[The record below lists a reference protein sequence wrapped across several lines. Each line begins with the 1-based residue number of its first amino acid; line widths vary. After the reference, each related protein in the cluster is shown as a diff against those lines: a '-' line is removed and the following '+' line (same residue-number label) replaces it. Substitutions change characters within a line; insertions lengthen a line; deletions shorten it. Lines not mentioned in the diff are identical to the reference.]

1 MSNLTRAEANNNHAV
16 SSACWLTGSGRNARM
31 ARTFRSATSL
41 DQVVARQIG
50 QDTTFPSLEVAT
62 EDFSG
67 LQGACD
73 PGYSCAYMNTL
84 SWRSPTSPLPME
96 INPRVVFERLFGG
109 GATAEERLARMST
122 DRSILDFV
130 AGDLKDLSSRTWRT
144 RPRALSEYLDHVREI
159 ERRIQRAEAQA
170 QTRPDVPPEPVGVPE
185 SYDEHVAL
193 MFDLLALAY
202 QADLTRVFTFM
213 MAREVSQRTYPAL
226 GVGEPHHAVS
236 HHGNRAESIVKHTKV
251 NLYHMGLFA
260 KFIERLRSTPDGDG
274 SLLDHSL
281 IVYGSGMSDGNGHT
295 GGPLPLAIV
304 GGGSGRV
311 RGNRHIRTAQE
322 HTDGQRAVEPVAEVR
337 SGPGHVWRQHRNGGT
352 VTTRIRAGVVI
363 GLLALTTWTA
373 AQSNARLAEVVRAGD
388 ATKAMELLKQG
399 TSGHAE
405 EADGTTALHWAARL
419 DDVETGACSAG
430 FGCAG
435 ARCES
440 LWRYSFGAGRDQRQ
454 RADGGITAERGRRSE
469 RCFR

>member
-1 MSNLTRAEANNNHAV
+1 MNLPRFVTKRALPRRTFLRGVGATLALPLLDAMAPALAAAPAQAATRRRLGFVYVPNGIIMDQFTPSAAGSDFEITTILKPLEAFRNNLVIVSNLTRAEVNNNHAV
-16 SSACWLTGSGRNARM
+16 SSACWLTGVRPK
-31 ARTFRSATSL
+31 RTDGPDFQVGQSL
-41 DQVVARQIG
+41 DQAVARQIG

-84 SWRSPTSPLPME
+84 SWQSPTSPLPME

-109 GATAEERLARMST
+109 GATAEERLARMSAN
-122 DRSILDFV
+122 RSILDFV
-130 AGDLKDLSSRTWRT
+130 AGELKDLSGGLGARD
-144 RPRALSEYLDHVREI
+144 RARLGEYMDHVREI

-170 QTRPDVPPEPVGVPE
+170 ETRPDVPPEPVGVPE

-193 MFDLLALAY
+193 MFDLLALAF

-236 HHGNRAESIVKHTKV
+236 HHGNRQESILKHTKV
-251 NLYHMGLFA
+251 NVYHIGLFA
-260 KFIERLRSTPDGDG
+260 RFIERLRSTPDGDG

-304 GGGSGRV
+304 GGASGRV
-311 RGNRHIRTAQE
+311 RGNRHIRTAPNTPMANLLLSVSQKFDLAQE
-322 HTDGQRAVEPVAEVR
+322 KFGVST
-337 SGPGHVWRQHRNGGT
+337 GT
-352 VTTRIRAGVVI
+352 V
-363 GLLALTTWTA
+363 
-373 AQSNARLAEVVRAGD
+373 
-388 ATKAMELLKQG
+388 EL
-399 TSGHAE
+399 
-405 EADGTTALHWAARL
+405 
-419 DDVETGACSAG
+419 
-430 FGCAG
+430 
-435 ARCES
+435 
-440 LWRYSFGAGRDQRQ
+440 
-454 RADGGITAERGRRSE
+454 
-469 RCFR
+469 